1 MRISDWSSDVALPI
15 YRSPGCSALNSPEP
29 EGCQKLASSGAIPS
43 RKLNQGLCVTP
54 TNILITNITMTVW
67 VPLAM
72 SAFHNTGRVPAKQ
85 ARGMPQHL
93 LLTTDRRYAVHTRT
107 AHFRM
112 FVLLYPNLHIMLD
125 ILCVDRKSD
134 G

>member
-29 EGCQKLASSGAIPS
+29 EGCQKLASSGAILS

-54 TNILITNITMTVW
+54 TNILTTNITMTVW

-72 SAFHNTGRVPAKQ
+72 SAFHNPGRVPAKP
-85 ARGMPQHL
+85 ASGMTPPL
-93 LLTTDRRYAVHTRT
+93 LLTKDKIGRASCRERVCQYVSISVVAVS
-107 AHFRM
+107 
-112 FVLLYPNLHIMLD
+112 LKKKKYNY
-125 ILCVDRKSD
+125 KE
-134 G
+134 